1 MGPALPRRE
10 RDAGGAYD
18 LVGPHQTLSVSGE
31 KERGAGRV
39 QPRQLFAKADAA
51 EHSMQLKGLL
61 SDRLGDFGNR
71 RQTVL

>member
-1 MGPALPRRE
+1 MGPALPGRE
-10 RDAGGAYD
+10 RNAGGADD
-18 LVGPHQTLSVSGE
+18 LIGPHQTLPVSGE
-31 KERGAGRV
+31 KELGAGRV

-61 SDRLGDFGNR
+61 SDHLGDFGNR